1 MSLAYVG
8 LPCQLEGLRKTEVL
22 SETLEQDWP
31 GKVSLYV
38 GLLCRENWAYTCFR
52 ALIEDDYSLKLEEV
66 SKFDIKKRNIVA
78 LKRDGGKLEF
88 PLGESRPYVRAGCQV
103 CLDFT
108 GELSDIS
115 VGAVG
120 SPMRWSTVIVRT
132 QKGMDLLKGAEK
144 KGYVEVKPIEEV
156 KPGPWLVKK
165 LSKEKKEEALRE
177 AELRGAEGIRVSHI
191 SSLDKPVRE
200 LIKEAEGKGYDELEY
215 EVIDTGLCSACGAC
229 VAVCPSGGLRMV
241 DERPTLLEGCKPE
254 ECNACYLACPR
265 VSLPVKELKK
275 LIFKD
280 SQNYE
285 EGLGE
290 FLGVYAAR
298 ASNPEVLEKGQDG
311 GVVTALMSYAL
322 DSNIVSG
329 VVSVKAGEK
338 PWMPVPAV
346 SRSSRELLETSGTY
360 YSYATTIPAVK
371 GDKD

>member
-22 SETLEQDWP
+22 SETLKQDWP

-52 ALIEDDYSLKLEEV
+52 ALIEDDYSLKLDEV

-78 LKRDGGKLEF
+78 FKRDGGKLEF
-88 PLGESRPYVRAGCQV
+88 PLEESRPYVRAGCQV

-120 SPMRWSTVIVRT
+120 SPMKWSTVIVRT
-132 QKGMDLLKGAEK
+132 EKGMELLKGAEK
-144 KGYVEVKPIEEV
+144 EGYVEVKPIEEV
-156 KPGPWLVKK
+156 KPGTWLVKK
-165 LSKEKKEEALRE
+165 LSKEKKEEALKE
-177 AELRGAEGIRVSHI
+177 AEIRGDEGIKVSHI
-191 SSLDKPVRE
+191 SSLDKSVKE

-215 EVIDTGLCSACGAC
+215 EVIDGGLCSACGAC
-229 VAVCPSGGLRMV
+229 VAVCPSGCLRIV

-265 VSLPVKELKK
+265 VSLPLAELKS
-275 LIFKD
+275 LIFND
-280 SQNYE
+280 GQSYE
-285 EGLGE
+285 DGLGE

-298 ASNPEVLEKGQDG
+298 ASDPKVLERGQDG
-311 GVVTALMSYAL
+311 GAVTALLSYAL
-322 DSNIVSG
+322 DKNIVSG
-329 VVSVKAGEK
+329 VVSVREGEK

-346 SRSSRELLETSGTY
+346 SKNSEELLETSGTF